1 MSIVNR
7 IRDWIHRRRKAG
19 SGALSLTEM
28 MAMDDEEL
36 GSRFQGYLD
45 WRSTD
50 SYLHA
55 ERIGRILLALEVL
68 LLSSLYWPV
77 LVGICYFFSSFAFP
91 DWKSGWLFPSLVL
104 IILSVCCSDLG
115 FQADLDPSAAFLRR
129 RYHGDEFDNL
139 YEDSSMRYDLLAEFM
154 EHFDTNISEDSPL
167 GKYQNIISAA
177 NLMID
182 ESTNTEKGRLLKLII
197 PVMYMM
203 REGVEL
209 NENNYAIL
217 DRKTDLTAKVV
228 SFNEEFRETERLAE
242 RRNSRMVSERL
253 VEEARKR
260 REDAEVE
267 NVADSF
273 VNIKAE
279 AATMRRQLQS
289 SPDYHRMADAG
300 IRLEESRSILQSKV
314 ASKDEE

>member
-1 MSIVNR
+1 MSIVSR
-7 IRDWIHRRRKAG
+7 IRDWFHRRRKAD

-36 GSRFQGYLD
+36 GNRFQGYLD
-45 WRSTD
+45 WKSTD

-55 ERIGRILLALEVL
+55 ERIWAALSRLRVF
-68 LLSSLYWPV
+68 LLSILYWPA
-77 LVGICYFFSSFAFP
+77 LVGIFYFFSAFS

-115 FQADLDPSAAFLRR
+115 AQADLDPSAAFLRR

-139 YEDSSMRYDLLAEFM
+139 YEDSSMRYDLLDEFM
-154 EHFDTNISEDSPL
+154 EHFNTNISENSPL
-167 GKYQNIISAA
+167 GKYQNIISTAKS
-177 NLMID
+177 MVD

-203 REGVEL
+203 DEGVEL
-209 NENNYAIL
+209 NENNYVIL
-217 DRKTDLTAKVV
+217 DRKTGLTAKAV

-242 RRNSRMVSERL
+242 RRNSRMVAERL

-260 REDAEVE
+260 REDTEVE

-273 VNIKAE
+273 VNIKDEAE
-279 AATMRRQLQS
+279 TMKQQLQS
-289 SPDYHRMADAG
+289 SPDYHRIADADR
-300 IRLEESRSILQSKV
+300 RLEESRSVLQSKV
-314 ASKDEE
+314 ASKDED

>member
-7 IRDWIHRRRKAG
+7 IRDWFHRRRKAD

-28 MAMDDEEL
+28 MAMDNEEL
-36 GSRFQGYLD
+36 GDRFQGYLD

-55 ERIGRILLALEVL
+55 ERIWRVLLTLKVF
-68 LLSSLYWPV
+68 LLSSLYWPA
-77 LVGICYFFSSFAFP
+77 LSGIFYFFFAFP

-104 IILSVCCSDLG
+104 IILSVCCSYLG
-115 FQADLDPSAAFLRR
+115 AQADLDPSAAFLRR

-139 YEDSSMRYDLLAEFM
+139 YEDSSMRYDLLDKFM
-154 EHFDTNISEDSPL
+154 KHFNTDLNEDSPL

-177 NLMID
+177 ESMVD
-182 ESTNTEKGRLLKLII
+182 ESTNAEKGRLLKLII

-209 NENNYAIL
+209 NENNYVIL
-217 DRKTDLTAKVV
+217 DRKTGLTAKVV

-242 RRNSRMVSERL
+242 RRDSRMVSERL
-253 VEEARKR
+253 ANEVRKR

-279 AATMRRQLQS
+279 ADTMRRQLQS
-289 SPDYHRMADAG
+289 SFDYNRMADAG
-300 IRLEESRSILQSKV
+300 RRLEDSRSTLQSKV
-314 ASKDEE
+314 SSKDEE

>member
-7 IRDWIHRRRKAG
+7 IRDWFHRRRKAG

-55 ERIGRILLALEVL
+55 ERIGRILLALEAL

-104 IILSVCCSDLG
+104 IILSVCCFDLG

-182 ESTNTEKGRLLKLII
+182 ESTNAEKGRLLKLII

-217 DRKTDLTAKVV
+217 DRKTGLTAKAV
-228 SFNEEFRETERLAE
+228 SFDEEFRETERLAE
-242 RRNSRMVSERL
+242 RRDSRMVSERL
-253 VEEARKR
+253 ANEARKR

-273 VNIKAE
+273 VNIKTE
-279 AATMRRQLQS
+279 ADAMRRQLQS
-289 SPDYHRMADAG
+289 SPDYNRIANAG
-300 IRLEESRSILQSKV
+300 RRLEESRSTLQSKV

>member
-1 MSIVNR
+1 MSIVSR
-7 IRDWIHRRRKAG
+7 IRGWFHRRRKTG

-36 GSRFQGYLD
+36 GSRFQRYLD

-55 ERIGRILLALEVL
+55 ERIWMALSKLEVF
-68 LLSSLYWPV
+68 LLSILYWPA

-104 IILSVCCSDLG
+104 ITLSVCCSDLG
-115 FQADLDPSAAFLRR
+115 AQADLDPSAAFLRR

-139 YEDSSMRYDLLAEFM
+139 YEDSSMRYDLLDEFM
-154 EHFDTNISEDSPL
+154 KHFNTDLNEDSSL
-167 GKYQNIISAA
+167 GKYQDIISTAES
-177 NLMID
+177 MVD
-182 ESTNTEKGRLLKLII
+182 ESTNAERGRLLKLII

-203 REGVEL
+203 DEGVEL

-217 DRKTDLTAKVV
+217 DRKTGLTAKAV

-242 RRNSRMVSERL
+242 RRDSRIVSERL
-253 VEEARKR
+253 ANEARKR

-273 VNIKAE
+273 VNIKTEAE
-279 AATMRRQLQS
+279 TMRRQLQS
-289 SPDYHRMADAG
+289 SSDYNRMADAG
-300 IRLEESRSILQSKV
+300 RRLEESRSTLQSKV
-314 ASKDEE
+314 SSKDEE

>member
-1 MSIVNR
+1 MSIVSR
-7 IRDWIHRRRKAG
+7 IRDWFHRRRKAG

-36 GSRFQGYLD
+36 GDRFQGYLD

-55 ERIGRILLALEVL
+55 ERIWMALSKLEFF
-68 LLSSLYWPV
+68 LLSILYWPA
-77 LVGICYFFSSFAFP
+77 LVGICYFFSALP

-115 FQADLDPSAAFLRR
+115 AQADLDPSAAFLRR

-182 ESTNTEKGRLLKLII
+182 ESTNTEKGCLLKLII

-203 REGVEL
+203 DEGVEL

-217 DRKTDLTAKVV
+217 DRKTGLTAKAV

-242 RRNSRMVSERL
+242 RRDSRMVSERL
-253 VEEARKR
+253 VNEARKR

-273 VNIKAE
+273 VNIKTE

-289 SPDYHRMADAG
+289 SPDYNRLADAG
-300 IRLEESRSILQSKV
+300 RRLEESRSTLQSKV

>member
-7 IRDWIHRRRKAG
+7 IRDWFHRRRKAG

-55 ERIGRILLALEVL
+55 ERIGRILLALEAL

-104 IILSVCCSDLG
+104 IILSVCCFDLG

-154 EHFDTNISEDSPL
+154 EHFNANISEDSSL

-182 ESTNTEKGRLLKLII
+182 ESTNAEKGRLLKLII

-217 DRKTDLTAKVV
+217 DRKTGLTAKAV
-228 SFNEEFRETERLAE
+228 SFDEEFRETERLAE
-242 RRNSRMVSERL
+242 RRDSRMVSERL
-253 VEEARKR
+253 ANEARKR

-273 VNIKAE
+273 VNIKTE
-279 AATMRRQLQS
+279 ADAMRRQLQS
-289 SPDYHRMADAG
+289 SPDYNRIANAG
-300 IRLEESRSILQSKV
+300 RRLEESRSTLQSKV

>member
-7 IRDWIHRRRKAG
+7 IRDWFHRRRKAD
-19 SGALSLTEM
+19 SGVLSLTEM

-55 ERIGRILLALEVL
+55 ERIWMALSKLEVF
-68 LLSSLYWPV
+68 LLSSLYWPA
-77 LVGICYFFSSFAFP
+77 LVGIFYFFSALP
-91 DWKSGWLFPSLVL
+91 DWRSGWLFPSLVL

-115 FQADLDPSAAFLRR
+115 AQADLDPSAAFLRR

-154 EHFDTNISEDSPL
+154 EHFNANISEDSPL

-177 NLMID
+177 ESMVD
-182 ESTNTEKGRLLKLII
+182 ESTNAEKGRLLKLII

-203 REGVEL
+203 RKGVEL

-217 DRKTDLTAKVV
+217 DRKTGLTAKAV

-242 RRNSRMVSERL
+242 RRDSRIVSERL
-253 VEEARKR
+253 ANEARKR

-273 VNIKAE
+273 VNIKTEAE
-279 AATMRRQLQS
+279 TMRRQLQS
-289 SPDYHRMADAG
+289 SSDYNRMADAG
-300 IRLEESRSILQSKV
+300 RRLEESRSTLQSKV
-314 ASKDEE
+314 SSKDEE

>member
-7 IRDWIHRRRKAG
+7 IRDWFHCRRTAG

-139 YEDSSMRYDLLAEFM
+139 YEDSSMRYDLLDEFM
-154 EHFDTNISEDSPL
+154 KHFDTNISEDSPL

-177 NLMID
+177 NLMVD
-182 ESTNTEKGRLLKLII
+182 ESTNAEKGRLLKLII

-217 DRKTDLTAKVV
+217 DRKTGLTAKVV

-300 IRLEESRSILQSKV
+300 RRLEESRSTLQSKV